1 MKFVGKSLH
10 RSIIWKFVEIYF
22 LVKIIK
28 EPYDALSSVPL
39 HILCLWHD
47 GHLHDYDDH
56 SGGEGGGRRSK
67 IYRVARGIRLGAEEE
82 EEEEQREEEMESQSV
97 SHQWHVCALS
107 TEQSQETP
115 CSEGLNANFVR
126 C

>member
-97 SHQWHVCALS
+97 S
-107 TEQSQETP
+107 QSSMACLRTQHRTDT
-115 CSEGLNANFVR
+115 GDTVQ
-126 C
+126 